1 MSKYPEAGYSKTRLG
16 ESIGFENSADIAKAF
31 LDDLILTYQDKY
43 NIVVGGPAEDTEKF
57 LENYPTLTYVGSK
70 GSVHVQMRNAI
81 KYAFSQNLN
90 SNKVLAINADLPT
103 LKQKNISDIFESLN
117 DYGFVIQ
124 NTNRNKFGLIGM
136 NKEYSKKYTW
146 GLPFDTSEDWPKI
159 IDMGISFLKRTLVKQ
174 KPYTKWIRDPLR
186 DLDTLKDMKELYP
199 DISKSDFPAT
209 FNLVKKYVSD
219 N

>member
-1 MSKYPEAGYSKTRLG
+1 
-16 ESIGFENSADIAKAF
+16 